1 MTIESQNF
9 VASTTDIEKL
19 AGSILDADQASV
31 SGRGA
36 YLKAL
41 VATTQSE
48 LGQTPRQRNARAE
61 QMNAEQI
68 AAQLKVFEAIFVR
81 FHDAVV
87 RVAKNTLPDPDA
99 DMLRQRTGFSR
110 SAGST
115 VRGFIRAGND
125 IKALAVGKITKA
137 SLAVPRTRRTM
148 TVNAMKKR
156 AERLVGELKS
166 VARNLLAAN
175 KDIATETFKPV
186 IAMLA
191 TMSGLTDVDVKDTN
205 EAMEKGVPF
214 ATRTDVFVPI
224 DLSSIRAAR
233 KAA

>member
-9 VASTTDIEKL
+9 VASATDIEQL
-19 AGSILDADQASV
+19 AGSILDADQSSAT
-31 SGRGA
+31 GRGT

-68 AAQLKVFEAIFVR
+68 AAQLKVFEAVFVR

-99 DMLRQRTGFSR
+99 DLLRQRTGFSR

-115 VRGFIRAGND
+115 VRSYIRAGND

-137 SLAVPRTRRTM
+137 SLAVPRTRRTL
-148 TVNAMKKR
+148 TVDAMKKR
-156 AERLVGELKS
+156 ADKLVNQLKDL
-166 VARNLLAAN
+166 ARNLAAAN
-175 KDIATETFKPV
+175 KGVATDTFKPIV
-186 IAMLA
+186 ALLA
-191 TMSGLTDVDVKDTN
+191 TMSGLADVETKDTT
-205 EAMEKGVPF
+205 EAVEKGMPF
-214 ATRTDVFVPI
+214 ATGTDVFVPI